1 MVGGRPDFHK
11 LQSENHTQEK
21 GDVSRKLSFK
31 LSMVNAIVARTG
43 STMKGRQAME
53 DLASLSIHHRGSMVC
68 VLVVHI

>member
-53 DLASLSIHHRGSMVC
+53 DLAKVSAFITGEVWSVC
-68 VLVVHI
+68 